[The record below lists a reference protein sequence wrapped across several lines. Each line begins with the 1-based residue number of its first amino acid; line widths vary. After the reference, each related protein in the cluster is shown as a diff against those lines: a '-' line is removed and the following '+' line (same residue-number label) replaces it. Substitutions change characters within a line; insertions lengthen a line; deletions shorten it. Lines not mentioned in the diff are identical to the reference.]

1 MKKLDT
7 LLTESAGEVY
17 TVRTG
22 SGLLLAECASQDEA
36 DRQCGAFGGIHVTKE
51 LKPAADIYNEGL
63 KDAFRL
69 LMHMKKADTPEEAAA
84 KCREAAD
91 RMCRDIIKFDSETGV
106 QAAELMNS
114 FSKFIN
120 GMTGLMWGAIP
131 GAGEFGEYVSDGTYL
146 DRDGIDAF
154 EEFYRHYPEVK
165 DEVLKIQNDKIITLW
180 SFVDRM
186 CALLNIYVNKLKE
199 IKDADTNG

>member
-22 SGLLLAECASQDEA
+22 SGLLLAECVSQDEA
-36 DRQCGAFGGIHVTKE
+36 DGRCGAFGGIHVAKE
-51 LKPAADIYNEGL
+51 PKPETDMYNEGL
-63 KDAFRL
+63 KDAFHS

-91 RMCRDIIKFDSETGV
+91 RMCRDIVKFDSVTGV
-106 QAAELMNS
+106 QAAELMKS

-131 GAGEFGEYVSDGTYL
+131 GAGEHVSDGTYL

-199 IKDADTNG
+199 IKDADMNG